1 VELIFVHGGVA
12 AGKLTTARAL
22 AGIIGYP
29 VFHNHV
35 VVDLLTPI
43 FPFGSEPFVRLRE
56 QFWLAVFSEAALDD
70 RSIIFTF
77 APEQTVAVGFPNRA
91 RAAVESRGGRVRFA
105 RLSVSSA
112 EQERRIS
119 DPSRAEFTK
128 VTDVHTLRQLREQHG
143 IEQPP
148 VDLEVNTDHNDADA
162 TAARIVS
169 HFRLTPQQS
178 PIH

>member
-1 VELIFVHGGVA
+1 LIFLHGGVA

-22 AGIIGYP
+22 SGIIGYP

-35 VVDLLTPI
+35 VVDLLAPI

-56 QFWLAVFSEAALDD
+56 RFWIAVFSEAALDN

-77 APEQTVAVGFPNRA
+77 APERTVALGFSNRV
-91 RAAVESRGGRVRFA
+91 RAAVESRGGRVCFV
-105 RLSVSSA
+105 RLSVSPA
-112 EQERRIS
+112 EQEPRIS
-119 DPSRAEFTK
+119 DPGRAEFTK
-128 VTDVHTLRQLREQHG
+128 VTDVQTLQQLREQHG

-148 VDLEVNTDHNDADA
+148 VDLEVNTDHSDADA

-169 HFRLTPQQS
+169 HFGLT
-178 PIH
+178 